1 MRRFFLLAVP
11 LLLGACTTKTVP
23 AGDVA
28 GVAPMLSV
36 ERFLQAANDRDLHSM
51 ARLFGTEDGPFIDTG
66 STLGCGFKKFGSLF
80 GMGSRCLTLQEV
92 ELQMEAIAQI
102 VRHEDYTIVS
112 ENRVAGR
119 IHPTSRIGVD
129 MVKDGET
136 IPDVPFIVVLSS
148 GGRWFVEEI
157 GLARITGGR
166 PGRP

>member
-129 MVKDGET
+129 MVKNGKT